1 MLKALF
7 SQGMAEWATASLV
20 FVSGAMAGRLIATG
34 MSEIQAAG
42 AFAAVLGSITAA
54 VAVRIWP
61 APAPVKVRSDDDNR
75 RR

>member
-20 FVSGAMAGRLIATG
+20 FVSGAMAGRLLATG

-61 APAPVKVRSDDDNR
+61 APAPVKVRSDRDDLR
-75 RR
+75 R

>member
-34 MSEIQAAG
+34 MNEIQAVG
-42 AFAAVLGSITAA
+42 AFAAILGSIAAA
-54 VAVRIWP
+54 VAVRVWP
-61 APAPVKVRSDDDNR
+61 APAPVRVRTDRNDPNR
-75 RR
+75 

>member
-20 FVSGAMAGRLIATG
+20 FISGAMAGRLLATG
-34 MSEIQAAG
+34 MTEVQAMG
-42 AFAAVLGSITAA
+42 ALMAVLASMTAA

-61 APAPVKVRSDDDNR
+61 KAERVKVQARRDDEHR
-75 RR
+75 

>member
-20 FVSGAMAGRLIATG
+20 FVSGVMAGRLIATG
-34 MSEIQAAG
+34 MTEIQAAG

-54 VAVRIWP
+54 VAVRVWP
-61 APAPVKVRSDDDNR
+61 APAPVKVRSDDNNR
-75 RR
+75 RP